1 VSKLPVERQLE
12 MLQVNITALT
22 HMTRLFLPGMIE
34 RRRGGVL
41 NVASTAGFQPGPLM
55 AVYFATKAYVLSFSE
70 AIAEELVGSG
80 VTVTAL
86 CPGPTA
92 TNFAEAAKAGFS
104 RRFLRLAMSAESVAQ
119 VGHRAFR
126 NGQVVAVAG
135 WRNRLLA
142 SSVRFGPR
150 PVIRKLA
157 KKFNAASYSS

>member
-1 VSKLPVERQLE
+1 MSKLPVERQLE

-34 RRRGGVL
+34 RRRGG
-41 NVASTAGFQPGPLM
+41 
-55 AVYFATKAYVLSFSE
+55 
-70 AIAEELVGSG
+70 
-80 VTVTAL
+80 
-86 CPGPTA
+86 PTA

-119 VGHRAFR
+119 VGHRAFS